1 MAQPRWKSN
10 WVLSEPL
17 KPFQGDCSR
26 ETWQQVIQEERQ
38 AKALEFFE
46 TYDLSPDD
54 PDVFRKAFEAL
65 ALEHVT
71 GFQIE
76 DQPGVKA
83 DPLDTV
89 QDLILLAGVECAKQK
104 EGFKNVTATIR
115 ALKQHNGWK
124 ESDSTLRRRYYYLI
138 KDGTP
143 ERKRAIGL
151 ARGLLPYFEARLEQ
165 LEKNKK

>member
-26 ETWQQVIQEERQ
+26 ETWQQVIQKERQ

-76 DQPGVKA
+76 DKSGVKA
-83 DPLDTV
+83 HPLDTV
-89 QDLILLAGVECAKQK
+89 QDLILLAGVERAKQK

-115 ALKQHNGWK
+115 ALKEQNGWK
-124 ESDSTLRRRYYYLI
+124 ESVETLRRRYYDLI

-151 ARGLLPYFEARLEQ
+151 LRGLLPQLEQ